1 MRAWNRTPAKAEPLG
16 LQGAR
21 VCATPDEAVRG
32 AAVIVT
38 VLADADAVTSV
49 MAAAAPGL
57 AAGQVW
63 VQASTVGVAGIE
75 LLGAQAGLH
84 GLLLIDA
91 PVLGARDSAE
101 SGELTV
107 LAAGPAEARRIAAPV
122 LGAIGQ
128 RALWL
133 DRPGSASRLKLV
145 VSTWMVALTTG
156 AAEALALAQGLGV
169 DPGLFL
175 EAVAGG
181 PLDCAYLHDKVPAIL
196 DRNFSPSFTV
206 ELAGRVA
213 RLVSEAAT
221 AVGIRLDAI
230 AAAAKRFRRAA
241 ATGHGA
247 EDMTATYF
255 ASFGGGARPPVTQPG

>member
-1 MRAWNRTPAKAEPLG
+1 M
-16 LQGAR
+16 
-21 VCATPDEAVRG
+21 
-32 AAVIVT
+32 
-38 VLADADAVTSV
+38 
-49 MAAAAPGL
+49 
-57 AAGQVW
+57 
-63 VQASTVGVAGIE
+63 
-75 LLGAQAGLH
+75 
-84 GLLLIDA
+84 
-91 PVLGARDSAE
+91 
-101 SGELTV
+101 
-107 LAAGPAEARRIAAPV
+107 

-206 ELAGRVA
+206 ELACGSPGWSA
-213 RLVSEAAT
+213 RLPPRWASGWTRSRPRPSGSA
-221 AVGIRLDAI
+221 GP
-230 AAAAKRFRRAA
+230 RR
-241 ATGHGA
+241 
-247 EDMTATYF
+247 
-255 ASFGGGARPPVTQPG
+255 PGMAPRT